1 MGMLMKS
8 KLNIACISLLL
19 TSSNVVAKQTHNEQK
34 AKPAQ
39 QVYFGDTH
47 MHTRLSGDARGY
59 GLTLGPED
67 AYRVARGEELTSATG
82 QKVKL
87 ATPLDFLVV
96 ADHAEGIGIMDE
108 IIRGNA
114 DLNLIPQ
121 IKTWHEMLN
130 KGGKT
135 AYLAVRQLITAQ
147 GNGQLPKE
155 VTSNLKITKN
165 TWHNY
170 IEAAEQYNEP
180 GKFTSLLGFEWS
192 AMRKGN
198 NLHRVVIYRDGGDKV
213 SQTLPIDSNRTNH
226 DPEQLWQALAAYEE
240 NTGGQVLAI
249 PHNGNLSN
257 GMMFSMTDL
266 TGTPISKAYAKTR
279 ARWEPLF
286 EVSQIK
292 GDSETHPL
300 LSPNDEFADYE
311 RWDVG
316 NLALTQKK
324 ENDMLAGEYAR
335 SGLKRGLLLKQQLGI
350 NPFKVGM
357 IASSDSHTAIPV
369 TDENK
374 FLGKHVRVEP
384 SANRWQKNVAQSAVN
399 DLKIPGWMQSAS
411 GLTAVWANNN
421 TREDLFDAMKRKE
434 VYGTTGPRIQL
445 RFFASWDFIRQ
456 DATQNDFVNIGYSK
470 GVPMGSDLLASKSSN
485 KPSFIFSAAKD
496 PNGAN
501 LDRIQ
506 IIKGWL
512 DAEGVS
518 HEKVVNVSW
527 SGERKLVAGKLTD
540 VGNTVDVANAT
551 WRNTIGS
558 AELRGFWQDN
568 DFSTEQQAFY
578 YVRVI
583 EIPTPRWTAY
593 DAKKYQVK
601 MPKEVP
607 MITRERAYSSPIWY
621 EADK

>member
-1 MGMLMKS
+1 MKN
-8 KLNIACISLLL
+8 KIDNNLKIACVSLLIIC
-19 TSSNVVAKQTHNEQK
+19 SNTLAKQTHDEK
-34 AKPAQ
+34 KVEPAQ

-59 GLTLGPED
+59 GLTLGPAD
-67 AYRVARGEELTSATG
+67 AYRVARGEMITSTSG

-108 IIRGNA
+108 IIRGNEE
-114 DLNLIPQ
+114 LISHPQ
-121 IKTWHEMLN
+121 IKEWHEMLN

-135 AYLAVRQLITAQ
+135 AFLAVRQLITAQ

-155 VTSNLKITKN
+155 VTSNLKITKSI
-165 TWHNY
+165 WQQY
-170 IEAAEQYNEP
+170 IKAAEQYNEP

-198 NLHRVVIYRDGGDKV
+198 NLHRVVVYRDGADKV
-213 SQTLPIDSNRTNH
+213 SQTLPVDSNRTDH
-226 DPEQLWQALAAYEE
+226 DPEKLWQALAAYEE

-257 GMMFSMTDL
+257 GMMFSMTDFE
-266 TGTPISKAYAKTR
+266 GEPISKAYAETR

-300 LSPNDEFADYE
+300 LSPDDEFADYE
-311 RWDVG
+311 TWDVG
-316 NLALTQKK
+316 NLTLTQKK
-324 ENDMLAGEYAR
+324 ESSMLAGEYVR
-335 SGLKRGLLLKQQLGI
+335 SGLKRGLLLEQQLGI

-357 IASSDSHTAIPV
+357 IGSSDSHTAIPV
-369 TDENK
+369 TDENQ

-384 SANRWQKNVAQSAVN
+384 SAKRWQKSVAKSSIN
-399 DLKIPGWMQSAS
+399 DLKIPGWKQSAS
-411 GLTAVWANNN
+411 GLTAVWANDN
-421 TREDLFDAMKRKE
+421 TREQLFDSMKRKE
-434 VYGTTGPRIQL
+434 VYGTTGSRIQL
-445 RFFASWDFIRQ
+445 RFFASWDFNAQ
-456 DATQNDFVNIGYSK
+456 DIIQEDFVNIGYSK
-470 GVPMGSDLLASKSSN
+470 GVPMGSDLVASRKAN
-485 KPSFIFSAAKD
+485 KPRFIFSAAKD

-506 IIKGWL
+506 IVKGWL
-512 DAEGVS
+512 DDKGVS
-518 HEKVVNVSW
+518 QEKVIDVSW
-527 SGERKLVAGKLTD
+527 SGERKLVAGKLAD
-540 VGNTVDVANAT
+540 VGNTVNVANAS
-551 WRNTIGS
+551 WSNTIG
-558 AELRGFWQDN
+558 APELRGFWQDD
-568 DFSTEQQAFY
+568 DFSSEQQAFY
-578 YVRVI
+578 YARVI

-601 MPKEVP
+601 MSKEVP

-621 EADK
+621 VAGK